1 LTFDLNG
8 LPGEAL
14 VRTGLSDLAA
24 GRATPS
30 ALTLSTASDRLRQL
44 GIELAALP
52 PGVAI
57 PRQCEL
63 ALHDKLVETG
73 ELDPYARYNALLREL
88 TSFLEAAEGRRRRA
102 A

>member
-1 LTFDLNG
+1 VLDLTG

-14 VRTGLSDLAA
+14 VCEGLADLAA
-24 GRATPS
+24 GRPTPA
-30 ALTLSTASDRLRQL
+30 ALTLSSASDRLRYL
-44 GIELAALP
+44 GIELPALPLGAAL
-52 PGVAI
+52 

-63 ALHDKLVETG
+63 ALYEKLIALG
-73 ELDPYARYNALLREL
+73 EPDPYARYNALVREL